1 MDVKNK
7 NIEYCRE
14 YYKINKDKH
23 LTYLKE
29 KIHCDICNKDIN
41 RVNFPKHCR
50 TIKHI
55 NKSIGIV
62 PGHEIKNEL
71 LILMERIK
79 KLESLNNS
87 IEV

>member
-1 MDVKNK
+1 M
-7 NIEYCRE
+7 
-14 YYKINKDKH
+14 
-23 LTYLKE
+23 
-29 KIHCDICNKDIN
+29 
-41 RVNFPKHCR
+41 
-50 TIKHI
+50 
-55 NKSIGIV
+55 V